1 MQKDSVHHKS
11 NLQPKVRILT
21 VVWGKDYINVFLRRC
36 LLSLLAK
43 RNLPTFVK
51 KIETEVSI
59 MTTSDSKRIFK
70 KHPEF
75 KVLTKLCKVKFVE
88 IDDLICP
95 SYGFVLTLAYARG
108 VIDTGKQQLHTHFIF
123 LNSDFILA
131 DGSLDTLADLILTGE
146 KVVLAPSLRVSE
158 QHFFARHK
166 FPKSHRTISNT

>member
-59 MTTSDSKRIFK
+59 MTTSDSKRNFQET
-70 KHPEF
+70 P
-75 KVLTKLCKVKFVE
+75 
-88 IDDLICP
+88 
-95 SYGFVLTLAYARG
+95 
-108 VIDTGKQQLHTHFIF
+108 
-123 LNSDFILA
+123 
-131 DGSLDTLADLILTGE
+131 
-146 KVVLAPSLRVSE
+146 RV
-158 QHFFARHK
+158 
-166 FPKSHRTISNT
+166 